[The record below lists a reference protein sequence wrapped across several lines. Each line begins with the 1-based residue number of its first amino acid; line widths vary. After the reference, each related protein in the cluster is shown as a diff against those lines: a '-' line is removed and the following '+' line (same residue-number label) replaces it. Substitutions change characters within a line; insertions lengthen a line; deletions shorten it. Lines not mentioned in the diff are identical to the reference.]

1 MTTCADVRH
10 IVNRNTLNEVIFWS
24 GVLKTIAQQRSY
36 GGCMVWYA
44 GLLDKGLTLAGEF
57 LSFVREEGARSSE
70 PDMAVAVAASR
81 SNEKLASAVDDV
93 AKRLETA
100 VQSIVGNVVDKIER
114 DQLELLTAQAK
125 SVHFA
130 IEFENDGMLGPA
142 VTRIMELIAYAKNR
156 IAEGK
161 QEWLGPWLMAESIR
175 IVALRRLASSE
186 KAKALVQS
194 EAHAFRLSILDYS
207 GQSLLSKGKVP
218 WMKVAEFVQGTNED
232 IVQLIAQSVQ
242 SDKLAQDD
250 QAVSETNN
258 TVEQQ
263 NAVSTV
269 RSSGVKTAMNP
280 AAAWPFPTGS

>member
-1 MTTCADVRH
+1 M
-10 IVNRNTLNEVIFWS
+10 
-24 GVLKTIAQQRSY
+24 
-36 GGCMVWYA
+36 
-44 GLLDKGLTLAGEF
+44 LDKGLTLAGEF
-57 LSFVREEGARSSE
+57 LSYLREDGSRTSE
-70 PDMAVAVAASR
+70 PDVTLAVAASR
-81 SNEKLASAVDDV
+81 SNDRLASAVDDV
-93 AKRLETA
+93 AKKLESA

-142 VTRIMELIAYAKNR
+142 VSRIMELIAYAKNR

-194 EAHAFRLSILDYS
+194 EAHAFRLNILDYS
-207 GQSLLSKGKVP
+207 GQLLLSKGKVP

-232 IVQLIAQSVQ
+232 IVQLIARSVQ
-242 SDKLAQDD
+242 SDRQTQGD
-250 QAVSETNN
+250 QAVPEVEGA
-258 TVEQQ
+258 VEQELS
-263 NAVSTV
+263 ASTAP
-269 RSSGVKTAMNP
+269 RSGVKAALNP
-280 AAAWPFPTGS
+280 SAAWPFPTGSR

>member
-1 MTTCADVRH
+1 
-10 IVNRNTLNEVIFWS
+10 
-24 GVLKTIAQQRSY
+24 
-36 GGCMVWYA
+36 MVWYA

-57 LSFVREEGARSSE
+57 LSFFREEGARSSE

-161 QEWLGPWLMAESIR
+161 RQC
-175 IVALRRLASSE
+175 
-186 KAKALVQS
+186 
-194 EAHAFRLSILDYS
+194 
-207 GQSLLSKGKVP
+207 
-218 WMKVAEFVQGTNED
+218 
-232 IVQLIAQSVQ
+232 
-242 SDKLAQDD
+242 
-250 QAVSETNN
+250 
-258 TVEQQ
+258 
-263 NAVSTV
+263 
-269 RSSGVKTAMNP
+269 
-280 AAAWPFPTGS
+280 PTDS

>member
-1 MTTCADVRH
+1 
-10 IVNRNTLNEVIFWS
+10 
-24 GVLKTIAQQRSY
+24 
-36 GGCMVWYA
+36 MVWYA

-57 LSFVREEGARSSE
+57 LSFFREDGSNTRE
-70 PDMAVAVAASR
+70 PDLALAAAASR

-232 IVQLIAQSVQ
+232 IVQLIVQSVQ
-242 SDKLAQDD
+242 SDRLMMDD
-250 QAVSETNN
+250 QAGSEASN
-258 TVEQQ
+258 TVEPEG
-263 NAVSTV
+263 AVSAV

-280 AAAWPFPTGS
+280 AAAWPFPTGN

>member
-1 MTTCADVRH
+1 
-10 IVNRNTLNEVIFWS
+10 
-24 GVLKTIAQQRSY
+24 
-36 GGCMVWYA
+36 MVWYA

>member
-1 MTTCADVRH
+1 
-10 IVNRNTLNEVIFWS
+10 
-24 GVLKTIAQQRSY
+24 
-36 GGCMVWYA
+36 MVWYA

-57 LSFVREEGARSSE
+57 LSFFRDEGARSSE
-70 PDMAVAVAASR
+70 PDMAVAVATSR

-242 SDKLAQDD
+242 FDKLAQDD
-250 QAVSETNN
+250 QAVSGASN
-258 TVEQQ
+258 TVEQEG
-263 NAVSTV
+263 AVSKV

-280 AAAWPFPTGS
+280 TAAWPFPTGS

>member
-1 MTTCADVRH
+1 
-10 IVNRNTLNEVIFWS
+10 
-24 GVLKTIAQQRSY
+24 
-36 GGCMVWYA
+36 MVWYA

-57 LSFVREEGARSSE
+57 LSFFREDVTRSSE
-70 PDMAVAVAASR
+70 PDLALVVAASR

-93 AKRLETA
+93 AKRLEGA
-100 VQSIVGNVVDKIER
+100 VQSIVGNVVEKIER

-207 GQSLLSKGKVP
+207 GQALLSKGKVP

-242 SDKLAQDD
+242 SDRLARDD
-250 QAVSETNN
+250 QAVSGANN
-258 TVEQQ
+258 TVEQED
-263 NAVSTV
+263 ATSTD
-269 RSSGVKTAMNP
+269 RSPGVMTAMNP
-280 AAAWPFPTGS
+280 TAAWPFPTGS

>member
-1 MTTCADVRH
+1 
-10 IVNRNTLNEVIFWS
+10 
-24 GVLKTIAQQRSY
+24 
-36 GGCMVWYA
+36 
-44 GLLDKGLTLAGEF
+44 
-57 LSFVREEGARSSE
+57 
-70 PDMAVAVAASR
+70 
-81 SNEKLASAVDDV
+81 
-93 AKRLETA
+93 
-100 VQSIVGNVVDKIER
+100 
-114 DQLELLTAQAK
+114 
-125 SVHFA
+125 
-130 IEFENDGMLGPA
+130 
-142 VTRIMELIAYAKNR
+142 
-156 IAEGK
+156 
-161 QEWLGPWLMAESIR
+161 MAESIR

-194 EAHAFRLSILDYS
+194 EAHAFRLSILDYN

-242 SDKLAQDD
+242 SDGLAQDD

-280 AAAWPFPTGS
+280 AAAWPFPTGSR